1 MIRTKQKDLKIE
13 NFRIA
18 PAGYNKIRITYFRNG
33 NIKNPYTIIVD
44 RNPEVEKFLTKKL
57 NQHDCIELY
66 RIIKKKSNE
75 RLDQR
80 SFARRTQKGRGGK

>member
-18 PAGYNKIRITYFRNG
+18 PAGYARIRITYFING
-33 NIKNPYTIIVD
+33 NIKNPYTAIVD
-44 RNPEVEKFLTKKL
+44 RTPEVERLLTKKL
-57 NQHDCIELY
+57 NQWDCIELY

-75 RLDQR
+75 RLYQR